1 MTPRVKAEF
10 WVKAHLRR
18 VEIAGAQAF
27 IARRGDADAGSV
39 LIVVNRLDGSSQ
51 LLVSATRQADER
63 VWLSVTGADPAPDA
77 AVRSEIERRVARDPD
92 LWVLEIEDKAGR
104 AFLDEPIDVIAPR
117 GRVDK

>member
-18 VEIAGAQAF
+18 VEVAGAQAF
-27 IARRGDADAGSV
+27 IARRGDPDAGSV

-51 LLVSATRQADER
+51 LLVSASRQADER
-63 VWLSVTGADPAPDA
+63 VWLAVMGAAPVADEL
-77 AVRSEIERRVARDPD
+77 VKSEIDRRVARDPD

-104 AFLDEPIDVIAPR
+104 AFLDEPIDVVEPR
-117 GRVDK
+117 TR

>member
-1 MTPRVKAEF
+1 MSPRVKAEF

-27 IARRGDADAGSV
+27 IARKGDPDAGSV
-39 LIVVNRLDGSSQ
+39 LIVVNKLDGSSR

-63 VWLSVTGADPAPDA
+63 VWLSVTGAEPVPDSL
-77 AVRSEIERRVARDPD
+77 VKSEIERRVARDPD

-104 AFLDEPIDVIAPR
+104 AFLDEPIDVIEPR
-117 GRVDK
+117 AR